1 MLDNAEFIKSIKGS
15 RFVTGESVR
24 PSTIK
29 DRAADRG
36 LGLARRVNIPT
47 NKREFNTDKPLV
59 APAPNGTAVSSKG
72 SVPVN
77 PKAVMKERN
86 QTQIDSLQKKEYLKT
101 YLKDKGTGT
110 TSKPET
116 VTRAKYK
123 IASER
128 KEVPVDRPVVNLDGT
143 VTTRTEP
150 KTKREKPL
158 TQEEKLE
165 KARLAGQ
172 VAGTKRTA
180 AQQTFE
186 EEFPKESKPTGA
198 DKARFD
204 AEKKAEAERL
214 RREKLRENYVGSEG
228 KPNVP
233 LVTPAVNFIGDAY
246 QKYVKPA
253 RNAFRRSVAEPLIAK
268 GMTED
273 QITGTLAGLTFAPI
287 AVGTL
292 AYNDYQRKK
301 DEEKKLTEIEI
312 RRQAVLDRR
321 DAIIKERQ
329 NKLQQEMAKYNRKPD
344 SIYATFLNSYEKA
357 VAEFQDPATI
367 QRLIQHGS
375 TYIPQDNTGVVSLEK
390 TLRGKMQKKKLRET
404 KVPAS
409 MSVTEINAMIESGK
423 PVGKYF
429 NKTIRKSAEFVIHP
443 NAVRIGQNAGLA
455 AGVLRGT
462 GVGESEEEKAATGIG
477 SRAAKVLGYGLL
489 GKTAGGIGGNITGGA
504 AEAIRKRFA
513 KKALPPN
520 SNYSASF
527 GLLDGTTRVLN
538 KGKNAV
544 RSIHERT
551 KNPDWD
557 AVNAANIGRVAGA
570 TAGAIEGSGIDETDE
585 QRANTGLITRAAKVV
600 GLAGVGGS
608 LGAHAGSAVDLG
620 RERLRFGK
628 GIRKAANFESSA
640 LVTTPKQPTKPKY
653 KIPLT
658 LGNIAASGAI
668 LGGGLY
674 AAGSLLNNKKKK
686 KEEDK
691 NA

>member
-86 QTQIDSLQKKEYLKT
+86 QAQIDSLQKKEYLKT

-123 IASER
+123 ISSER
-128 KEVPVDRPVVNLDGT
+128 REVPVDRPIVNLDGT
-143 VTTRTEP
+143 VTSRTAP
-150 KTKREKPL
+150 KAKREKPL
-158 TQEEKLE
+158 TQEELNE
-165 KARLAGQ
+165 KKRREGEAAG
-172 VAGTKRTA
+172 VKRTA
-180 AQQTFE
+180 SQEVYEQSYPRKTIDDVISDNVRKKVETKQGVA
-186 EEFPKESKPTGA
+186 
-198 DKARFD
+198 D
-204 AEKKAEAERL
+204 AERNARYDKW
-214 RREKLRENYVGSEG
+214 GG
-228 KPNVP
+228 KPSGKGVEIPYVSPALRSIRKNV
-233 LVTPAVNFIGDAY
+233 VNPAAQVLIGRDMDDNEL
-246 QKYVKPA
+246 
-253 RNAFRRSVAEPLIAK
+253 R
-268 GMTED
+268 
-273 QITGTLAGLTFAPI
+273 GTLAGLTAAPV
-287 AVGTL
+287 ALGTL
-292 AYNDYQRKK
+292 AYTDYQKKK
-301 DEEKKLTEIEI
+301 DEEKKLADIEA
-312 RRQAVLDRR
+312 RRKAVFDRR
-321 DAIIKERQ
+321 DAIIRERQ

-390 TLRGKMQKKKLRET
+390 TLRGKMQKKKLREPRL
-404 KVPAS
+404 PAS
-409 MSVTEINAMIESGK
+409 MGVKEINAMIESGK

-429 NKTIRKSAEFVIHP
+429 NKTIRKSAEF
-443 NAVRIGQNAGLA
+443 NAANLGARIGLLAGIA
-455 AGVLRGT
+455 RGA
-462 GVGESEEEKAATGIG
+462 GVGESEEEKAATGVA
-477 SRAAKVLGYGLL
+477 SRVAKVVGYGGL
-489 GKTAGGIGGNITGGA
+489 GRVAGAGIGNA
-504 AEAIRKRFA
+504 AGSASDAIRKKFA
-513 KKALPPN
+513 KKALPPS

-527 GLLDGTTRVLN
+527 GLLDGTTRLLS
-538 KGKNAV
+538 KGKNIAKNV
-544 RSIHERT
+544 HERV

-570 TAGAIEGSGIDETDE
+570 TAGAIEGSGLGESQE
-585 QRANTGLITRAAKVV
+585 EREKTGLITRAAKVV

-608 LGAHAGSAVDLG
+608 LGAHAGGVVDLG
-620 RERLRFGK
+620 RERFNYAKTGRIELSK
-628 GIRKAANFESSA
+628 TIRKSASFNNSSA
-640 LVTTPKQPTKPKY
+640 MVVSPAPDPTKSANPKT
-653 KIPLT
+653 KLPLK
-658 LGNIAASGAI
+658 GVVGAGVA
-668 LGGGLY
+668 LGGGLLL
-674 AAGSLLNNKKKK
+674 ANSLLKKKK
-686 KEEDK
+686 KEEE

>member
-86 QTQIDSLQKKEYLKT
+86 QAQIDSLQKKEYLKT

-123 IASER
+123 ISSER
-128 KEVPVDRPVVNLDGT
+128 REVPVDRPVVNLDGT
-143 VTTRTEP
+143 TTSRTAP
-150 KTKREKPL
+150 KAKREKPL
-158 TQEEKLE
+158 TQEEKEE
-165 KARLAGQ
+165 KARLAGRVGGVKRASSQ
-172 VAGTKRTA
+172 ETYEEQFPKRTIDDVISENVRKKVETKQGVA
-180 AQQTFE
+180 
-186 EEFPKESKPTGA
+186 
-198 DKARFD
+198 D
-204 AEKKAEAERL
+204 AEKKARYD
-214 RREKLRENYVGSEG
+214 KWGGSSG
-228 KPNVP
+228 NSDKGFDVP
-233 LVTPAVNFIGDAY
+233 YVTPVLRNIGNTVRDKVVNPTARFLIGRD
-246 QKYVKPA
+246 
-253 RNAFRRSVAEPLIAK
+253 
-268 GMTED
+268 MED
-273 QITGTLAGLTFAPI
+273 DEVRGTLAGLTVAPL

-292 AYNDYQRKK
+292 AYKDYQRKK
-301 DEEKKLTEIEI
+301 DEEKKLTEIEA
-312 RRQAVLDRR
+312 RRQAILNRR
-321 DAIIKERQ
+321 DAIIRERQ
-329 NKLQQEMAKYNRKPD
+329 NKLQQEMTKYHRKPD
-344 SIYATFLNSYEKA
+344 SIYANFLNSYEKA

-390 TLRGKMQKKKLRET
+390 TLRGKMQKKKLREPRL
-404 KVPAS
+404 PAS
-409 MSVTEINAMIESGK
+409 MGVKEINAMIESGK

>member
-24 PSTIK
+24 PSTVK

-36 LGLARRVNIPT
+36 LGLARRINIPT

-59 APAPNGTAVSSKG
+59 TPAPTNRAVSSKG

-77 PKAVMKERN
+77 PKAVMQERN
-86 QTQIDSLQKKEYLKT
+86 QAQIDALQKKEYLKT

-123 IASER
+123 ISSER
-128 KEVPVDRPVVNLDGT
+128 REVPVDRPIVNLDGT
-143 VTTRTEP
+143 TTSRTAP
-150 KTKREKPL
+150 KAKREKPL
-158 TQEEKLE
+158 TQEEKEE
-165 KARLAGQ
+165 KARLAGRVGGVKRASSQ
-172 VAGTKRTA
+172 ETYEEQFPKRTIDDVISENVRKKVETKQGVA
-180 AQQTFE
+180 
-186 EEFPKESKPTGA
+186 
-198 DKARFD
+198 D
-204 AEKKAEAERL
+204 AEKKARYD
-214 RREKLRENYVGSEG
+214 KWGGSSG
-228 KPNVP
+228 NSDKGFDVP
-233 LVTPAVNFIGDAY
+233 YVTPVLRNIGNTVRDKVVNPTARFLIGRD
-246 QKYVKPA
+246 
-253 RNAFRRSVAEPLIAK
+253 
-268 GMTED
+268 MED
-273 QITGTLAGLTFAPI
+273 DEVRGTLAGLTVAPL